1 MRIVQLLPTM
11 AMGDA
16 IGNDVLALSTVIR
29 NMGFQTGIYAET
41 VDRRLPEGTAFP
53 VEKMPRLSGED
64 VIISQIHRHRPELL
78 SGTVSLPQAHDLP
91 QHHPRQVLQGL

>member
-41 VDRRLPEGTAFP
+41 VDRRARRFP
-53 VEKMPRLSGED
+53 WKKCLVCPVRMSSSITNPPA
-64 VIISQIHRHRPELL
+64 Q
-78 SGTVSLPQAHDLP
+78 T
-91 QHHPRQVLQGL
+91 

>member
-53 VEKMPRLSGED
+53 WKKCPVCPVRMSSSITNPPA
-64 VIISQIHRHRPELL
+64 Q
-78 SGTVSLPQAHDLP
+78 T
-91 QHHPRQVLQGL
+91 

>member
-29 NMGFQTGIYAET
+29 NMGFQTGR
-41 VDRRLPEGTAFP
+41 DRRPAT
-53 VEKMPRLSGED
+53 SGGH
-64 VIISQIHRHRPELL
+64 S
-78 SGTVSLPQAHDLP
+78 VSRGKNAPSV
-91 QHHPRQVLQGL
+91 R

>member
-41 VDRRLPEGTAFP
+41 VDRRLPEVIPTKSAIKSPMVYWTPCSLSIPIPAVPAKPPQSP
-53 VEKMPRLSGED
+53 VRYTLWEK
-64 VIISQIHRHRPELL
+64 
-78 SGTVSLPQAHDLP
+78 
-91 QHHPRQVLQGL
+91 